1 MINLTPLFWFIIL
14 CDSFIIVHCWTNFRQ
29 WINMW
34 IFANINFR
42 EWARDNKF
50 FLNQERRTYS
60 GQIYFFHISNILHLK
75 FNTFYFSSSWSI
87 LTLIWLGFLGV
98 CVEVGRGGGKITP
111 CLKLVRIMLE
121 PSNLARKYTHICS
134 FRKYTF

>member
-14 CDSFIIVHCWTNFRQ
+14 FDSFIIVHCWTNFRQ

-60 GQIYFFHISNILHLK
+60 GQIYFFHISNIL
-75 FNTFYFSSSWSI
+75 YI
-87 LTLIWLGFLGV
+87 
-98 CVEVGRGGGKITP
+98 
-111 CLKLVRIMLE
+111 
-121 PSNLARKYTHICS
+121 
-134 FRKYTF
+134 